1 MVLSEMTEYFV
12 MSSQSAPNIKVITSV
27 FSHLQKGSEISIKR
41 YMMASTRRKKWCFN
55 GSLRVQWIL
64 KEAKKLP

>member
-27 FSHLQKGSEISIKR
+27 FSHLQKGSEISITVHDGIH
-41 YMMASTRRKKWCFN
+41 S
-55 GSLRVQWIL
+55 
-64 KEAKKLP
+64 